1 MNYRI
6 KLWIAAFICSCLV
19 TPTFSE
25 SNDDTPEAVVQSYWA
40 AMQAGDWAKCASLI
54 HPDSL
59 ARVRNKANG
68 FVDSLLALDMFGDN
82 LRDFFGVSTKDEFVK
97 LSDGLVFER
106 ELQRMSLQPGFTEI
120 IKATK
125 HQSLG
130 TVNERDDLVHVLY
143 RADVRLYD
151 SAGNLLKV
159 AEFESHN
166 GPIGVHSK
174 VSLPDQDK
182 DRAGVISLKKESSAW
197 RLLFGDEIETFLSEW
212 RKNIEELRETLTKL
226 ANEVSKQNT
235 KTPPA
240 ASSISQPQSEERI
253 NINTASIEELQR
265 LPGIGPA
272 LASRIFEHRRRHGLF
287 KRPQD
292 IVIVRGMGAKLY
304 RRIAHLIRI

>member
-1 MNYRI
+1 MNHHV
-6 KLWIAAFICSCLV
+6 KFWIAAFICSCLV
-19 TPTFSE
+19 THTFSQ
-25 SNDDTPEAVVQSYWA
+25 SNDDNPEAVVQSYWA

-68 FVDSLLALDMFGDN
+68 FVDSLLALDKFGDN

-106 ELQRMSLQPGFTEI
+106 ALQRMSLQPGFTEI

-130 TVNERDDLVHVLY
+130 TVYERDDLVHVLY

-151 SAGNLLKV
+151 SAGNRLKV

-166 GPIGVHSK
+166 DLIGVHTK
-174 VSLPDQDK
+174 VSLPDPDN
-182 DRAGVISLKKESSAW
+182 DRAGVISLKKQGSAW
-197 RLLFGDEIETFLSEW
+197 RLLSGDEVETALSEW
-212 RKNIEELRETLTKL
+212 RKNFEEFRENLTKF
-226 ANEVSKQNT
+226 ANELSKKNT
-235 KTPPA
+235 KTTPA
-240 ASSISQPQSEERI
+240 ASSISQPQSEERV
-253 NINTASIEELQR
+253 NINTASIDELQR
-265 LPGIGPA
+265 LPGIGAA
-272 LASRIFEHRRRHGLF
+272 LASRIVEHRRKHGQF

-292 IVIVRGMGAKLY
+292 IVIVRGMSAKLY